1 MFRCTGSDGCDGVV
15 VGAAGRVVSFLN
27 DAASIRDAV
36 LSRVRPFR
44 VRLFA
49 VDVATFAAE
58 LARLSAVRLRA
69 ASVDR

>member
-49 VDVATFAAE
+49 VVC
-58 LARLSAVRLRA
+58 L
-69 ASVDR
+69 